1 MELKQF
7 CTNLKSLEL
16 NHVQKALSILWFHDE
31 NSPDVIMSAGLLS
44 KIIFEMG
51 LGSPNSTQ
59 LKAQIKKS
67 RKCIESKRGYR
78 LKEFSRAEIR
88 EWLHPILGATNPS
101 VDQDLGYLPRDVWK
115 NTEPYIEKVCV
126 QLNGCFQFEFYDGA
140 SVMLRRLFETLIIE
154 SYEHLGRQTDIQN
167 NGNYLMLKDLVN
179 RATDKSGLAIG
190 RDSKKA
196 LAAVK
201 ELGDRSAHTRK
212 YNAVKADLEKVQ
224 SLVRVAVDELIVVS
238 NLRKA

>member
-16 NHVQKALSILWFHDE
+16 NHTEKALSILWFHDE
-31 NSPDVIMSAGLLS
+31 GNPDVIMSAGGLG

-51 LGSPNSTQ
+51 LGNPHTTQ
-59 LKAQIKKS
+59 LRGQIKKT
-67 RKCIESKRGYR
+67 RKCIESKKGFR

-88 EWLHPILGATNPS
+88 DLLHPILGATNPN

-115 NTEPYIEKVCV
+115 NTETYIEKVCT
-126 QLNGCFQFEFYDGA
+126 QLNGCFQFEFYDAA

-154 SYEHLGRQTDIQN
+154 CYEYLGRQTEIQN
-167 NGNYLMLKDLVN
+167 NGNYFMLKDLVN
-179 RATDKSGLAIG
+179 RATDAKGLAIG
-190 RDSKKA
+190 RDSKKS
-196 LAAVK
+196 LVAVK

-224 SLVRVAVDELIVVS
+224 SLVRVGVDELIVVA
-238 NLRKA
+238 NLRKS